1 MSAYLEFCKL
11 TRKEIIS
18 ENKDLTFAEVGAE
31 LGKRWRALSDEQKE
45 KYVKLSAKSK
55 KLSTGTK
62 TKTSGKTAAKTKT
75 AARTYRPLSPYMNFC
90 KLARKEIVKENPDY
104 TFGEIGAELGSR
116 WKQMT
121 IEEKSKYE

>member
-31 LGKRWRALSDEQKE
+31 LGKRWRALTDEQKE

-55 KLSTGTK
+55 KASSTPK
-62 TKTSGKTAAKTKT
+62 STKT
-75 AARTYRPLSPYMNFC
+75 AKSKKISPYMNFC
-90 KLARKEIVKENPDY
+90 KVMRKEIVKENPDY